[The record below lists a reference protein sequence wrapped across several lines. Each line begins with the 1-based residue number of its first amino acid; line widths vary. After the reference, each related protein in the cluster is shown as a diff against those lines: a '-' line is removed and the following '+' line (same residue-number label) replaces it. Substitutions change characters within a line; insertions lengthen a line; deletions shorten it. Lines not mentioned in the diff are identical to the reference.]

1 MHNLTR
7 ATANERMLSF
17 VNKEQDGA
25 ILFAADKYVAVP
37 RNSEDYHELL
47 RGWFLWLDDI
57 LRKIGQS

>member
-25 ILFAADKYVAVP
+25 ILFVADKYVAVP